1 MYVLRMNA
9 MALCYKMRVSFF
21 WNRLTKG
28 EFGHVPS
35 VAPSDPICCAI
46 RSDEPCE
53 PPRIDPELLL
63 LAPAGPAWL
72 LGASFRC
79 LPLSRL
85 FPTPTPKQRAMAAA
99 EEGVP
104 PPPPS
109 RAPPLEIAPDDAHR
123 LIDAMK
129 RNARGNIP
137 LPALLAEIGG
147 WGAQLRAF
155 ETGQACADGWVELP
169 QRQERVDVARPW
181 QPPLGS
187 GALAVV
193 DNTKQWGDTWQRL
206 GAAEPQDALA
216 FLGCFMRELCG
227 KPLSLVSTMYLSP
240 AKQWAEMVK
249 REEEARHG
257 APCFNP
263 NEDNVNF
270 SQLEGEDQASRDGR
284 WLLVF
289 KWCAKVAAFTGGRMI
304 QLKIPGFGL
313 SPMQQAEEQIAD
325 ECGLFVEK
333 RVLDAATGAKLTRT
347 VRANIN
353 PAGLDPAALP
363 AWSEEQ
369 RAGKAKPPADWPPGL
384 LPADFDLAP
393 MLREGGRKDAQLK
406 GLVAQ
411 LSGGDAEAAEQ
422 AAEAL
427 AVLAVEAE
435 NKVATVRAGALGP
448 LVALLSEGSVGVR
461 EQAAW
466 ALANLAGNAENKVAT
481 VRAGALGPLIAMLS
495 DEGSAR
501 AREQAAGALR
511 TLAANNAENQVAIVR
526 AGALGPL
533 VALLSDE
540 VSAGAREEAAAAL
553 RNLAVNN
560 VKNQVLIVRAGALGP
575 LVALLGEGSA
585 GAREQA
591 AGALGNLAVNDA
603 KKQVAI
609 VRAGALGPLVALLS
623 EGSVG
628 ARERAAWALMNL
640 AADAENQVAIVRAG
654 ALGPMIAL
662 LSEGSAGARE
672 AAAGALWNLS
682 FNAENKVAIVRAGAL
697 GPLIALLG
705 EGSAGAREAAAGALW
720 NLSFNAENKV
730 AIVRAGALG
739 PLIALLS
746 EGTAGAREK
755 ATWALWNL
763 TFDAGNRAE
772 AAKLGYVRPS

>member
-1 MYVLRMNA
+1 
-9 MALCYKMRVSFF
+9 
-21 WNRLTKG
+21 
-28 EFGHVPS
+28 
-35 VAPSDPICCAI
+35 
-46 RSDEPCE
+46 
-53 PPRIDPELLL
+53 
-63 LAPAGPAWL
+63 
-72 LGASFRC
+72 
-79 LPLSRL
+79 
-85 FPTPTPKQRAMAAA
+85 MAAA
-99 EEGVP
+99 EEGIP
-104 PPPPS
+104 PPSPS

-511 TLAANNAENQVAIVR
+511 NLAANNAEN
-526 AGALGPL
+526 
-533 VALLSDE
+533 
-540 VSAGAREEAAAAL
+540 
-553 RNLAVNN
+553 
-560 VKNQVLIVRAGALGP
+560 
-575 LVALLGEGSA
+575 
-585 GAREQA
+585 
-591 AGALGNLAVNDA
+591 
-603 KKQVAI
+603 QVAI

-697 GPLIALLG
+697 GPLIALL
-705 EGSAGAREAAAGALW
+705 
-720 NLSFNAENKV
+720 
-730 AIVRAGALG
+730 
-739 PLIALLS
+739 S